1 MFTML
6 AAIHYWRKSS
16 LQPERSCDLY
26 ITLQLYVYVYVNKFH
41 LIDFHFF
48 LESFFAIIVD
58 TFDTC
63 FWISSVLHRSFFIT
77 ITGSEHFSISKK
89 LHCCTT
95 CQAAA
100 GSHFQISKRNL
111 PNISDLWKRE
121 TSVPI
126 DFNYN
131 HGCVLYYVDIVP
143 FLI

>member
-77 ITGSEHFSISKK
+77 ITGSEHFSISKN
-89 LHCCTT
+89 CI
-95 CQAAA
+95 AALPA
-100 GSHFQISKRNL
+100 KPQLAVTSKFQREICQISQIYGKGKHQYL
-111 PNISDLWKRE
+111 LISII
-121 TSVPI
+121 TMAVCYI
-126 DFNYN
+126 M
-131 HGCVLYYVDIVP
+131 
-143 FLI
+143 LILFRF